1 MKETAVAEADY
12 VSAKQH
18 QLDNPKAYEVEEPSE
33 EVLANVAIINGFE
46 LAEPFRSEEL
56 QRERDSS

>member
-1 MKETAVAEADY
+1 MKETAVTEAEY
-12 VSAKQH
+12 VAAKQH
-18 QLDNPKAYEVEEPSE
+18 QLDNPKAYAAEEPSA
-33 EVLANVAIINGFE
+33 EVLANVAVINAFE